1 MAAAE
6 AVSLVL
12 QTRGC
17 GGNKYSECG
26 ESKAERKVRKNLI
39 IVL

>member
-6 AVSLVL
+6 AVLPVL
-12 QTRGC
+12 LTRGC

-26 ESKAERKVRKNLI
+26 EVKSGEKRA
-39 IVL
+39 